1 MSNIIELNFAE
12 IDTVV
17 GGLSASQ
24 TAAFQMSI
32 PNKTMMAMPDR
43 PTYSAS
49 ISRPTA
55 PTFNVADLQARL
67 DAIR

>member
-1 MSNIIELNFAE
+1 MQSNIIELNIAE

-17 GGLSASQ
+17 GGSRAQTVAQLSV
-24 TAAFQMSI
+24 

-49 ISRPTA
+49 LNRPTGSTYNA
-55 PTFNVADLQARL
+55 ADLQARL
-67 DAIR
+67 DALR